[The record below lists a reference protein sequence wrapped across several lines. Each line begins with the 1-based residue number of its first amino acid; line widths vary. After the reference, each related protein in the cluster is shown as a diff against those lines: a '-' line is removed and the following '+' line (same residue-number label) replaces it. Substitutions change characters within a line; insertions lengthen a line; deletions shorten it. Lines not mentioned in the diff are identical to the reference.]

1 MTLIKMTLYG
11 FEDKD
16 FISSIGSFDLQVN
29 PSALKL
35 NKTTSYTATE
45 VPGQQDEL
53 KLDRPKQNTLNFDF
67 VLDDTGVIPHVEK
80 LPIKDRL
87 NNLENILYKIK
98 GESHEPGYI
107 KAIWGTF
114 SFQGRLTSLSYD
126 YSLFKP
132 NGEPLRVKVSVT
144 IEGNKKEVELRS
156 PDLSRIIIVKAGDSL
171 PLLCNDFYGDP
182 SYCTDVAKV
191 NNLSDFR
198 NVKPGTR
205 LLFPPLVR
213 YGDTTK

>member
-11 FEDKD
+11 FEDKN
-16 FISSIGSFDLQVN
+16 FTNSIGSFGLQVN

-35 NKTTSYTATE
+35 NKATSYTATG

-53 KLDRPKQNTLNFDF
+53 KLDRPKPNTLNFDF
-67 VLDDTGVIPHVEK
+67 MLDDTGVIPKVEDVS
-80 LPIKDRL
+80 IKDRL
-87 NNLENILYKIK
+87 NSLEETLYRIK

-107 KAIWGTF
+107 KAVWGTF

-144 IEGNKKEVELRS
+144 IEGNKKDVELHS

-171 PLLCNDFYGDP
+171 PLLCNEFYGDP
-182 SYCTDVAKV
+182 SYCADVARV
-191 NNLSDFR
+191 NHLSDFR
-198 NVKPGTR
+198 HVEPGTR

-213 YGDTTK
+213 YADTTK